1 MSTLQQD
8 LEKIELH
15 NFAGAE
21 EAKEFHGIA
30 LHRFPEKMRHFL
42 RAYSP
47 ICGEIRFVTEAP
59 EVKVFLGFLSPNVK
73 QTPIR
78 VFQGNFERELPTGFS
93 LDNGKVTVLSL
104 SAKTMLNRMNFEEM
118 HTQTVLTSM
127 RSDALPNKGFSPNV
141 WRIQFDQT
149 PTVYFCGL
157 DTGGHPCRKPLPEEK
172 PNYKYLSLSGSVG
185 QFGLDV
191 YNATA
196 ARRLG
201 LDLWNFGMAGRNLWQ
216 PEYADYVASVDNFDI
231 VTFMYGMNVIP
242 HTPGAEIRRRMRYML
257 TRLTEKRPERP
268 VLGIPTY
275 PCNLD
280 RLIDPEADP
289 YYRPY
294 LELKEIFREVMEE
307 FSANANV
314 HLIPGESLMDDPCGI
329 YCDGLHLSTYA
340 QVLFGIRLAERMRP
354 FLPEN
359 PE

>member
-1 MSTLQQD
+1 MAAQNWNLDQ
-8 LEKIELH
+8 IELH

-21 EAKEFHGIA
+21 EAAEFHGIA
-30 LHRFPEKMRHFL
+30 LHRFPKNMRRIL
-42 RAYSP
+42 RADSP
-47 ICGEIRFVTEAP
+47 ICGEIRFVTDAP
-59 EVKVFLGFLSPNVK
+59 EVHIFLGFLNSTVK

-78 VFQGNFERELPTGFS
+78 VFQGNFERELPAGFS
-93 LDNGKVTVLSL
+93 LDNGKVTELVL
-104 SAKTMLNRMNFEEM
+104 SAKTMLDRMNFEEM
-118 HTQTVLTSM
+118 HTQTVLASM
-127 RSDALPNKGFSPNV
+127 RPDALPKGGFSPKV

-149 PTVYFCGL
+149 PRVYFCGL
-157 DTGGHPCRKPLPEEK
+157 DTGGYPVRKPLPEEK
-172 PNYKYLSLSGSVG
+172 PKYKYLNLSGSVG

-201 LDLWNFGMAGRNLWQ
+201 LDLWNFAMAGRNLWQ
-216 PEYADYVASVDNFDI
+216 SEYADYVASVDCFDI

-242 HTPGAEIRRRMRYML
+242 HTPGPEIRKRMRYML

-268 VLGIPTY
+268 ILGIQTY

-289 YYRPY
+289 YYHPY
-294 LELKEIFREVMEE
+294 LELKEIFREVMDE
-307 FSANANV
+307 FSTRANV
-314 HLIPGESLMDDPCGI
+314 HFIPGESLMDDPCGI

-354 FLPEN
+354 FLPE
-359 PE
+359 